1 MISEEILNNKI
12 EQLELVIEDL
22 KKKNDQYCLEA
33 EKQRNIATGL
43 KLILDQGTCQMEQRY
58 RMLSAERS
66 KQHSDYKRQTDARIK
81 SYLRK
86 LAAIEKERD
95 DALARVKV
103 LENEAAVR
111 KMSTENSLDDEG
123 KLLLNETKEKCRRLG
138 QELTRKNKIL
148 SISSEV
154 NAWKTAI

>member
-86 LAAIEKERD
+86 LAVVERERD

-103 LENEAAVR
+103 LENEAAFR

-123 KLLLNETKEKCRRLG
+123 KLLLNETKEKCRRLE